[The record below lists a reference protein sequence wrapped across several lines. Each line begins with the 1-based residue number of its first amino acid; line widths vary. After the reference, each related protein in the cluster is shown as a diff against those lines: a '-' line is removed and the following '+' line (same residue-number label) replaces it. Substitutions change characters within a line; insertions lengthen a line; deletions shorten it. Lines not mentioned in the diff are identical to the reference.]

1 MREPQPLAAWLIPF
15 VLLAS
20 VGMMMLV
27 STLIAALGGWS
38 GLARLYRE
46 PGGMR
51 RRPARSFF
59 MATLDLR
66 GGSFLP
72 IPAQYSNCVS
82 VDLAPDGLHLRM
94 MFPFRFSHPPLLIP
108 WERIERYDAGRFL
121 FWRTLTVHPRGTSTR
136 IRLWGRAARGVE
148 EAARQIAAHSARPA
162 RV

>member
-1 MREPQPLAAWLIPF
+1 MLSAWLIPF
-15 VLLAS
+15 ALLAI

-27 STLIAALGGWS
+27 STIIAALGGWR

-46 PGGMR
+46 PEGMR

-59 MATLDLR
+59 MASIDLR
-66 GGSFLP
+66 GGSILP
-72 IPAQYSNCVS
+72 LPTNYSNCVS
-82 VDLAPDGLHLRM
+82 VDLAPDGLHLRVM
-94 MFPFRFSHPPLLIP
+94 LFRFSHPPLLIP

-136 IRLWGRAARGVE
+136 IRLWGGAAHGVE
-148 EAARQIAAHSARPA
+148 EAARQIAAHSAQPA